1 MKLNQQFSFLL
12 ALLFLLISTDSL
24 SQQSIIVKGKVLDAF
39 KEPLNGVSVSVK
51 NNPGGTSTYVS
62 GNFTLT
68 VPNENATLVF
78 SFVGYTPEEVS
89 LKGRKVI
96 NISLNSVSASMGEVV
111 VVGYGTQKKSVVT
124 GAISS
129 VKASDLENQQI
140 GRIEQAMQGR
150 VSGVTIASG
159 SGAPGT
165 AATVRIRGITSL
177 NEGASNPLYVID
189 GVVIGNGSIDY
200 LDASDIESIEVL
212 KDAAS
217 AAIYGARSSAGVILV
232 TTKKGKAGSIRVNY
246 NGYYGTQAPAK
257 KLKVLDAT
265 QYAQMRNEQLVN
277 DGGGVFFTNPESFGK
292 GTDWQS
298 LVFSDNA
305 QIQNHE
311 VSISGGGEKSTFY
324 TSFGFFGQ
332 DGIVAPSISNYK
344 RYNIRL
350 NSSYKITDWLTMGQ
364 TLGFSHIKE
373 KGNVV
378 GNNNFG
384 GPISAAL
391 MLDPI
396 TKILITD
403 PAEANAVPY
412 SSQPVVRDAFGN
424 PYGISK
430 YIAQDVTN
438 PLAYIQ
444 TRQGNYGWSDNIVG
458 NVFLEAEPIKGLKL
472 RSTLG
477 GTLFYWGSE
486 SFTPLFYLNSNTLS
500 TQTAFARDR
509 QRSLNWNLENIVSYN
524 RSFNQHNLTLLV
536 GQGAY
541 LDNNSSG
548 INVTYYNLPVT
559 NFDDATMNYSISAT
573 DKTAGGYEG
582 IHHTVNSLFSRITY
596 DYNSKYLFTGVI
608 RRDGSSRFGSDNKYG
623 YFPSASVG
631 WVASREDFWNF
642 KNIINFLKFRGS
654 YGITGNDVLGDFRY
668 LATVGGGRNYTFGNN
683 IYTIGYS
690 PDAPSNPE
698 LRWEETSQLNF
709 GLDMVLF
716 QNFNVTFDWYN
727 KKTTGILQTIDYP
740 AYVGATGAS
749 YGNVADM
756 ANRGLEL
763 ELGYQKQIGAVNLN
777 LKGNVS
783 RVRNEVT
790 YLGANK
796 AFIEGGATLQNS
808 TYALTRTAVGQA
820 IGSFFGFKTAGIF
833 QNQKDID
840 SYVGK
845 SGKPIQPAAKPGD
858 FRWTD
863 VNGDGQITE
872 ADRTFIGNPIPVWS
886 YGFSFNASWKNFD
899 LLVFGQGVAG
909 NQIFQGLRR
918 LDLSTANWQ
927 TTVLDRWRGEGTSN
941 SEPRLSVKDPN
952 KNFSNPSDYH
962 LENGDYFRI
971 KTLQVGYSL
980 PKTIINKAGLKT
992 VRVYLSSN
1000 NLLTVT
1006 KYSGYDP
1013 EIGGSSYGIDRTV
1026 YPQSRS
1032 LLVGLNVGF

>member
-1 MKLNQQFSFLL
+1 MKPNQLIAFLL
-12 ALLFLLISTDSL
+12 TFFFLFSSTISQ
-24 SQQSIIVKGKVLDAF
+24 SQQNIIVKGKVLAAS
-39 KEPLNGVSVSVK
+39 KEPLNGVSIGIK
-51 NNPGGTSTYVS
+51 NNPGGTSTDVN
-62 GNFTLT
+62 GNFTLP
-68 VPNENATLVF
+68 VANVNAILVF
-78 SFVGYTPEEVS
+78 SFVGYTSEEIP
-89 LKGRKVI
+89 LKGRTVI
-96 NISLNSVSASMGEVV
+96 EVTLNTEAASMGEVV

-159 SGAPGT
+159 SGAPG
-165 AATVRIRGITSL
+165 AASTVRIRGITSL

-265 QYAQMRNEQLVN
+265 QYAQMRNEQLIN
-277 DGGGVFFTNPESFGK
+277 DGGAAFFTNPESFGK

-298 LVFSDNA
+298 LVFSNNA

-311 VSISGGGEKSTFY
+311 VSISGGSEKSTFY

-396 TKILITD
+396 TKTVITD
-403 PAEANAVPY
+403 PAEANTVPY
-412 SSQPVVRDAFGN
+412 SSQPVIRDAFGN

-444 TRQGNYGWSDNIVG
+444 TRQGNYNWSDNIVG
-458 NVFLEAEPIKGLKL
+458 NVYLEASPMKGLKL

-477 GTLFYWGSE
+477 ATLFYWGSE
-486 SFTPLFYLNSNTLS
+486 AFSPLYYLNSNTLT
-500 TQTAFARDR
+500 TQTAFSRDR
-509 QRSLNWNLENIVSYN
+509 QKSLNWNLENIVSY
-524 RSFNQHNLTLLV
+524 SSAIKEHNFTVLL

-559 NFDDATMNYSISAT
+559 NFNDATMNYSISAT

-596 DYNSKYLFTGVI
+596 DYSGKYLFTGVI
-608 RRDGSSRFGSDNKYG
+608 RRDGSSRFGSSNKYG

-631 WVASREDFWNF
+631 WVASRENFWNF
-642 KNIINFLKFRGS
+642 ANTVNFLKLRGS

-683 IYTIGYS
+683 VYTIGYS

-698 LRWEETSQLNF
+698 LRWEQTSQLNF
-709 GLDMVLF
+709 GADVVLF
-716 QNFNVTFDWYN
+716 QHWNVTFDWYN
-727 KKTTGILQTIDYP
+727 KKTSGILQTIDYP
-740 AYVGATGAS
+740 GYVGATGSS

-756 ANRGLEL
+756 TNKGIEL
-763 ELGYQKQIGAVNLN
+763 ELGYQKQIGVINLN
-777 LKGNVS
+777 LKGNIS
-783 RVRNEVT
+783 RVKNEVT
-790 YLGANK
+790 YLGDNK

-808 TYALTRTAVGQA
+808 TYALTRTAVGQPV
-820 IGSFFGFKTAGIF
+820 GSFFGFKTAGIF

-840 SYVGK
+840 TYVGK
-845 SGKPIQPAAKPGD
+845 NGKPIQPAAKPGD

-863 VNGDGQITE
+863 VNGDGVITE
-872 ADRTFIGNPIPVWS
+872 ADRTFIGNPIPTWS
-886 YGFSFNASWKNFD
+886 YGFSFNASYQNFD

-909 NQIFQGLRR
+909 NKIFQGLRR

-927 TTVLDRWRGEGTSN
+927 TTILDRWRGEGTSN
-941 SEPRLSVKDPN
+941 TNPRLSVKDAN

-980 PKTIINKAGLKT
+980 PKSLITKAKLT
-992 VRVYLSSN
+992 TARVYVSSN
-1000 NLLTVT
+1000 NLLTIT

-1013 EIGGSSYGIDRTV
+1013 EIGGSSYGIDRTI

-1032 LLVGLNVGF
+1032 LLVGVNIGF